1 MKGFPNQIAD
11 VVKLAK
17 AYSILA
23 SRIDLGLPVDDDS
36 YGEALLQEGVIRYKG
51 DESVSDFLS
60 RIRLKSPSNQ
70 SHRTTARGLKE
81 IFELAQLTSTT
92 EDEIEVTGLG
102 NPLVESL
109 ELGDDAAIK
118 EAWRPI
124 VRGIQAINDAGTLS
138 HPYQILL
145 RLLAARPGTPRSL
158 CPLVLEALDDSDE
171 EFQRIVALRDRS
183 DEDAVRQE
191 LGVTKANWDNAKKI
205 LPSIAEQLGDA
216 QRQGDGLYIAE
227 TVSVS
232 PSGNSDNAPVD
243 HATSL
248 RQVTAVTIAASRAPS
263 DSDELLDLGSDPE
276 TELVSLAGAIAKRA
290 ERSHRHNT
298 LVQKFAASLPSPA
311 GLWEGDID
319 CLAELETVVLLAE
332 AKTLD
337 GTNADEVRQVRHA
350 VGQLLYYEYFSL
362 PQEVRVRLEDEKN
375 LIKIALFEAKPS
387 DDHIEWMHSLGI
399 EPIWW
404 LDSGFMGTNST
415 RDRLAALLVPEFLE
429 PSVG

>member
-216 QRQGDGLYIAE
+216 QRQGGGLYAANDG
-227 TVSVS
+227 TVSLEGNDRQ
-232 PSGNSDNAPVD
+232 PTSGHTSNA
-243 HATSL
+243 
-248 RQVTAVTIAASRAPS
+248 RRVTAETIAASKGPD
-263 DSDELLDLGSDPE
+263 DSDEGPELGASENNDAH
-276 TELVSLAGAIAKRA
+276 SLAEAIAKRA
-290 ERSHRHNT
+290 DRSSRHND
-298 LVQKFAASLPSPA
+298 VVRKFAASLPSPE

-319 CLAELETVVLLAE
+319 CLVELENAVILAE
-332 AKTLD
+332 VKTLD
-337 GTNADEVRQVRHA
+337 GTGPDEVRQVRHA
-350 VGQLLYYEYFSL
+350 VSQVQYYEEFSI
-362 PQEVRVRLEDEKN
+362 PSEVRDGLEAGKK
-375 LIKIALFEAKPS
+375 LIKVSVFETKPS
-387 DDHIEWMHSLGI
+387 DAHIQWMQKLEI
-399 EPIWW
+399 ETIWR
-404 LDSGFMGTNST
+404 SGNGFTGTNFT
-415 RDRLAALLVPEFLE
+415 RERLTTLLVPEFLD
-429 PSVG
+429 PVSG